1 MIKDQ
6 PGGERPVDSYTPRG
20 ARRQRVLKQGFVS
33 FNEQFSAI
41 DCTVRDLSET
51 GARLAF
57 DGLDVIPD
65 RFTLHIPL
73 DGIQV
78 PCERRWTRGRLCGVA
93 FTGPATPSNL
103 IKRQKIDLAP
113 PDLAAPDV
121 TPAATAEESQPAPDP
136 GSERPPRPA
145 VPFGRRR

>member
-1 MIKDQ
+1 M
-6 PGGERPVDSYTPRG
+6 
-20 ARRQRVLKQGFVS
+20 LKQGFVS

-113 PDLAAPDV
+113 PDLAAPGAA
-121 TPAATAEESQPAPDP
+121 PATTKDSQAAPEP
-136 GSERPPRPA
+136 GRERAPRPT
-145 VPFGRRR
+145 VPFGRRK